1 VVFQKNQLACLDH
14 DYRCSV
20 DIFSIYE
27 FCIYIMNILAQIY
40 LFVNRFF
47 EFRLVIFKIVISLD
61 RPVKT

>member
-1 VVFQKNQLACLDH
+1 
-14 DYRCSV
+14 
-20 DIFSIYE
+20 
-27 FCIYIMNILAQIY
+27 MNILAQIY